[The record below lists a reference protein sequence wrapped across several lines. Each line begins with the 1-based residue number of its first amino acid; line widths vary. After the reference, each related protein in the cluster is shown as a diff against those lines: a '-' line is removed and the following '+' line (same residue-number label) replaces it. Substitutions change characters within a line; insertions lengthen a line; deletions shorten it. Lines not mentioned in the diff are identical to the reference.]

1 MKLSDVAMGVGALAL
16 GAGVVWFF
24 TAPPAGPKI
33 VTKAPVEAPA
43 APPVPDKPPVLA
55 DAQPNPEHVRPGQN
69 PALEAE
75 DARLRAVSVEN
86 YKSMEWRVLRGLN
99 VKTGEIT
106 PQVKAYEGGSVK
118 IPGYMVPFDDDDDKV
133 SQFVLVPVAG
143 MCIHTPPPPPN
154 QMILVEMSGEA
165 KLVDWN
171 RQIMVYGH
179 LEIEQTQSPYGAV
192 AYKMNATIARA
203 E

>member
-1 MKLSDVAMGVGALAL
+1 MGAGALAG
-16 GAGVVWFF
+16 GALVVWFF
-24 TAPPAGPKI
+24 TAPPSGPKM
-33 VTKAPVEAPA
+33 VGKAPAAAENQAGAPA
-43 APPVPDKPPVLA
+43 APSPFA
-55 DAQPNPEHVRPGQN
+55 DLQPNPEHVRPGQN
-69 PALEAE
+69 PNLDAE
-75 DARLRAVSVEN
+75 DARLKALSLDNHRA
-86 YKSMEWRVLRGLN
+86 MEWKVLRGLN

-106 PQVKAYEGGSVK
+106 PGVKAYEGGSVK

-154 QMILVEMSGEA
+154 QMILVEMTGDA

-171 RQIMVYGH
+171 RQITVYGQ
-179 LEIEQTQSPYGAV
+179 LEIAQSQSPYGMV
-192 AYKMNATIARA
+192 SYKMNATIARA